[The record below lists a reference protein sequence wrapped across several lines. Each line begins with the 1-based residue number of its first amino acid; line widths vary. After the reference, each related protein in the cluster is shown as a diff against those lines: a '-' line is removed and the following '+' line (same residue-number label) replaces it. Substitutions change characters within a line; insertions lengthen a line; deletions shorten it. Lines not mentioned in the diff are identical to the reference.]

1 MSTSFTEVESP
12 GYEQLLLCSDPSVGY
27 RGIIAL
33 HSTKLGPA
41 VGGTRFYRYADETAA
56 VTDALRLARGMSY
69 KNALAG
75 LPFGGGK
82 GVVWDRGAPD
92 RAAVFRAHA
101 RAIDGLK
108 GRFIT
113 AEDVGTTV
121 ADMEIMRST
130 TPYVA
135 GLSSGAGDPAPYTA
149 RGVLRAL
156 LACAQHVWGSPDLQ
170 GRRVALQGVG
180 GVGAQLARLL
190 HDAGALLIIADPN
203 TERVTEI
210 ARATGARV
218 TVPDAIY
225 DADADIFA
233 PCALGGILSDETVPR
248 LRARIVVG
256 AANNQLLES
265 RHAALLRERGITY
278 GPDYVAN
285 AGGVISGAMDIAG
298 WTPEQSNQRI
308 EQIFDTMLGVLQQAD
323 ALGIS
328 TAEAADRLAEARLR
342 RD

>member
-1 MSTSFTEVESP
+1 MASSCTELEAR
-12 GYEQLLLCSDPSVGY
+12 GHEQLLLCNDPVVGY
-27 RGIIAL
+27 HGIIAL

-41 VGGTRFYRYADETAA
+41 VGGTRFYRYADETDAI
-56 VTDALRLARGMSY
+56 TDALRLARGMSY

-82 GVVWDRGAPD
+82 GVIWDRGAPD

-101 RAIDGLK
+101 RAIDALE

-121 ADMEIMRST
+121 ADMEIMRSV

-156 LACAQHVWGSPDLQ
+156 LACAQHVWGSTDLQ
-170 GRRVALQGVG
+170 GRSVALQGVG
-180 GVGAQLARLL
+180 GVGAQLARIL
-190 HDAGALLIIADPN
+190 HGVGAHLIVADVN
-203 TERVTEI
+203 AERAADI

-218 TVPDAIY
+218 VAPAAIY
-225 DADADIFA
+225 DIDTDIFA
-233 PCALGGILSDETVPR
+233 PCALGGILNDDTVPR

-256 AANNQLLES
+256 AANNQLLET
-265 RHAALLRERGITY
+265 RHGGWLRDRGITY

-328 TAEAADRLAEARLR
+328 TAEAADRLAEAKL
-342 RD
+342 